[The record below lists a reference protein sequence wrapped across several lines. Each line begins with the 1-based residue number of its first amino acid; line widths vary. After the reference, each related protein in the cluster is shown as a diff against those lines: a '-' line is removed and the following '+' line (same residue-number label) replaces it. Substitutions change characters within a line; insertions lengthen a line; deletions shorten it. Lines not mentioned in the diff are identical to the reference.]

1 MDEET
6 RVFDY
11 EEINAANIKETLISV
26 CEDLEE
32 REYDPI
38 KQILGYLISGDPGYI
53 SSYKECRKRIML
65 LDRNAILEVVLKEF
79 IGKKWDT

>member
-6 RVFDY
+6 RVYDY
-11 EEINAANIKETLISV
+11 DDINAANIKETLISV

-65 LDRNAILEVVLKEF
+65 LDRNAILEVVLKEY
-79 IGKKWDT
+79 IGKS

>member
-6 RVFDY
+6 RVYDY
-11 EEINAANIKETLISV
+11 DDINAANIKETLISV

-65 LDRNAILEVVLKEF
+65 LDRNAILEVVLKEY
-79 IGKKWDT
+79 IGK

>member
-6 RVFDY
+6 RVYDY
-11 EEINAANIKETLISV
+11 DEINAANIKETLISV
-26 CEDLEE
+26 CDDLEE

-79 IGKKWDT
+79 TGR